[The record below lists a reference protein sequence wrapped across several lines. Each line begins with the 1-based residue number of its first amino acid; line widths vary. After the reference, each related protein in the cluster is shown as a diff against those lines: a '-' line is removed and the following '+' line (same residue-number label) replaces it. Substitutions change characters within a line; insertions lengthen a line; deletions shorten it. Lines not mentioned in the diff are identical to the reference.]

1 MHAEAQQRTIVK
13 LPDCLKDIYAFE
25 RVLKME
31 DRLIQADAVDMSG
44 VTFVEPYSMAGL
56 LLAGRSRLRATG
68 NKTVLVRI
76 PLQVHQYLA
85 RMNFFSHGVFTE
97 EKPLSPKQ
105 ALSRSA
111 FSRRV
116 IEITPIPNKER
127 ESVKAINGAVTLFR
141 QRASHI
147 LKFFMADSTADMMV
161 TAISELWQNVFEHSL
176 DSGFFI
182 AQAYEYEKA
191 HVVRIV
197 IADSGI
203 GIDGSFEEKK
213 NAVTERGAELLQKV
227 VLMPVSSK
235 RTYGFGLC
243 QVHGIMNRLGG
254 NLFLRSGSSSA
265 IFIAKGVRSGTFL
278 KNGLSPFA
286 GTQISLTL
294 TSEKK

>member
-1 MHAEAQQRTIVK
+1 MLAAAPQRTIVK

-25 RVLKME
+25 RILRME
-31 DRLIQADAVDMSG
+31 DKLGSASAIDMSA

-56 LLAGRSRLRATG
+56 LLAGRSCLRASG
-68 NKTVLVRI
+68 EKIVLTKI
-76 PLQVHQYLA
+76 PLPVHQYLS
-85 RMNFFSHGVFTE
+85 RMNFFSQGVFIE
-97 EKPLSPKQ
+97 DKPLSEKQ
-105 ALSRSA
+105 ALSRST

-127 ESVKAINGAVTLFR
+127 ESVKAINSAATLFR

-147 LKFFMADSTADMMV
+147 LKFFMAGSTADMMV

-176 DSGFFI
+176 DSGFFTT
-182 AQAYEYEKA
+182 QAYEYEKA

-197 IADSGI
+197 VADSGI
-203 GIDGSFEEKK
+203 GIDGSFEDK
-213 NAVTERGAELLQKV
+213 NSDVAERGADLLQKV

-265 IFIAKGVRSGTFL
+265 IFIASGARSGTFL